1 MLSTNRHFL
10 KNEVAK
16 TSDESHEKFFITVL
30 TDGPNQNGFYEL
42 ATLRHRRGGGGGGG
56 TRQRFIIEGGS
67 AQRSKPLIDLL
78 TRNFSFP
85 QPLIHLASPL
95 GLVPD
100 KNDFHY
106 PFTHFN

>member
-42 ATLRHRRGGGGGGG
+42 ATLRHRRGGGLD
-56 TRQRFIIEGGS
+56 
-67 AQRSKPLIDLL
+67 K
-78 TRNFSFP
+78 
-85 QPLIHLASPL
+85 
-95 GLVPD
+95 GL
-100 KNDFHY
+100 
-106 PFTHFN
+106 

>member
-56 TRQRFIIEGGS
+56 EKKG
-67 AQRSKPLIDLL
+67 
-78 TRNFSFP
+78 
-85 QPLIHLASPL
+85 
-95 GLVPD
+95 
-100 KNDFHY
+100 
-106 PFTHFN
+106 